1 MFSFSWLT
9 KYSRL
14 RQLLIIYLCFHSH
27 YFERRSYF
35 EYSQFILL
43 SLQIHHCCVYS
54 ERNVLST
61 SRRTHLHTPW
71 GLHLCFSRLTLD
83 SSVDI
88 ACFSMKVYYKC
99 SPINA
104 DQPVP
109 ETLNIFNVSL
119 QRAIVFQPNEKKKK
133 KKKRPEFQLRNFPK
147 KARVMTEYQKF
158 CLWFWEVKSA
168 NICSSF

>member
-1 MFSFSWLT
+1 M
-9 KYSRL
+9 
-14 RQLLIIYLCFHSH
+14 IIYLCFHSH

-43 SLQIHHCCVYS
+43 SLQIYHCCVYS

-71 GLHLCFSRLTLD
+71 GLHLCFSRLTLH

-99 SPINA
+99 SPIKRSLIRFA

-109 ETLNIFNVSL
+109 ETLKIFNASL
-119 QRAIVFQPNEKKKK
+119 KRAICNKTKKKK
-133 KKKRPEFQLRNFPK
+133 KKKKGRNFNSGISLRKP
-147 KARVMTEYQKF
+147 E
-158 CLWFWEVKSA
+158 
-168 NICSSF
+168 